1 MRVQTYVLESTKQL
15 LTEVYNRIN
24 LLERGM
30 ADLEKKIVEL
40 KGVKDTLKE
49 ESKIMREK
57 V

>member
-1 MRVQTYVLESTKQL
+1 MGVQTYVLESTKQL
-15 LTEVYNRIN
+15 LTEVYNPIN

>member
-1 MRVQTYVLESTKQL
+1 MGVQTYVLESTKQL

-40 KGVKDTLKE
+40 KGAKDTLKE
-49 ESKIMREK
+49 ESKIIREK

>member
-1 MRVQTYVLESTKQL
+1 MWVQTYVLESTKQL

-24 LLERGM
+24 LLEKGM

-49 ESKIMREK
+49 ESKIIREK

>member
-1 MRVQTYVLESTKQL
+1 MWVQTYVLESTKQL

-49 ESKIMREK
+49 ESKIIREK

>member
-1 MRVQTYVLESTKQL
+1 LESTKQL

>member
-1 MRVQTYVLESTKQL
+1 MWVQTYVLESTKQL

-30 ADLEKKIVEL
+30 ADLEKKIVEF

-49 ESKIMREK
+49 ESKIIREK

>member
-1 MRVQTYVLESTKQL
+1 MGVQTYVLESTKQL

>member
-1 MRVQTYVLESTKQL
+1 MGVQTYVLESTKQL

-49 ESKIMREK
+49 ESKIIREK

>member
-1 MRVQTYVLESTKQL
+1 MGVQTYVLESTKQL

-30 ADLEKKIVEL
+30 ADLEKKIVEF

-49 ESKIMREK
+49 ESKIIREK